1 MTWQEELRKLDEDF
15 SSGQIS
21 ADEYRTRRD
30 QVLSS
35 AVAPGTAQP
44 DQGGQSGNAESTQ
57 MISPASPP
65 QGTPMPPQQQP
76 GPPADATQV
85 VRHDPASDQ
94 TQAVPHWQ
102 TQQPPQYNPHSPA
115 GGFPQQQQGPP
126 SHPGGF
132 PQQQPAWNAP
142 EQDVSPPWGGGE
154 FPPIAPPGDADWIKQ
169 GPENFDDF
177 SEKSGGKTGKIVGV
191 VLTVLLLVGIGF
203 GAWWLLGNDS
213 SSTAGGGSPTE
224 TTTTAPS
231 PTTTTPPPEPEKLP
245 VAELEGTAEPYDAI
259 ESFAQV
265 KDLNYLTDD
274 EFTAYKKADAGE
286 ANFHVQN
293 LPSGSRAVLLLTE
306 VTDGDDAEKAVK
318 KLRDI
323 QVKNGAK
330 KAKDAPKGIFVTEFT
345 NSSDKSAQIRVHYVA
360 ENAIVRL
367 EIRSSEGLD
376 EARADYDTVL
386 NAQLD
391 VLPADV

>member
-35 AVAPGTAQP
+35 AVAPGTAEQGDQP
-44 DQGGQSGNAESTQ
+44 GNAESTQ

-65 QGTPMPPQQQP
+65 QGMPQQP
-76 GPPADATQV
+76 PEPPADATQV
-85 VRHDPASDQ
+85 VRRDPAAEQ

-102 TQQPPQYNPHSPA
+102 AQQAQQGQQYYPQSPA
-115 GGFPQQQQGPP
+115 GGFPQQQQ
-126 SHPGGF
+126 HQGGY

-154 FPPIAPPGDADWIKQ
+154 FPPIAPPNDANWIKQ
-169 GPENFDDF
+169 GPEGYDDF
-177 SEKSGGKTGKIVGV
+177 SEKSGGKTGKIVGA
-191 VLTVLLLVGIGF
+191 VLTVLLLAGIAF
-203 GAWWLLGNDS
+203 GAWWLWGSDS
-213 SSTAGGGSPTE
+213 SSTAGGGPTQ
-224 TTTTAPS
+224 TTTATPK
-231 PTTTTPPPEPEKLP
+231 PTTPPPPPEKLP
-245 VAELEGTAEPYDAI
+245 IAELEGTAEPYDAI
-259 ESFAQV
+259 KSFAQV
-265 KDLNYLTDD
+265 PDLNYLTDD
-274 EFTAYKKADAGE
+274 EVKAYEKADAGE

-293 LPSGSRAVLLLTE
+293 LPSGSTAVLLLTE
-306 VTDGDDAEKAVK
+306 VTDSGAAAEAIE

-330 KAKDAPKGIFVTEFT
+330 KAKDAPEGILVTEYT
-345 NSSDKSAQIRVHYVA
+345 NSSDKSAQIRAHYVG

-367 EIRSSEGLD
+367 EIRSPKGLD
-376 EARADYDTVL
+376 EARADFETVL

-391 VLPADV
+391 AIPADV